1 LLFAA
6 LGLLAVVVW
15 LGLRTRRLLLEKNDL
30 IARMHLVEQ
39 VVEQT
44 PLPIIRLDPSLTI
57 VAANRSALFAHQRT
71 SLNGLNLLD
80 LHPELADHP
89 VVVALRV
96 AKEEGR
102 AAVSL
107 APESNRQEAR
117 THGAPGI
124 LTLAG
129 QTEILWFGTPPDD
142 RLLSREGSDMLALAE
157 ESASRMKSEFIANI
171 NHEVRTPMNAII
183 GYTEMLANSQL
194 GLREKRFVAIIHKSS
209 MALVSIFN
217 DIMELSKIDSGR
229 LQIMVS
235 TVRLN
240 SIINE
245 VEGLFKDLAEEKG
258 IRLSCR
264 IAGHLPQ
271 SFIFDGLRLKQILQ
285 NLVSNAVKFTREG
298 SVTLLVDGGPST
310 VKQGCF
316 DLKFT
321 IEDTGIGIRA
331 ADQQKIFELFR
342 QGEEVITKQYGGV
355 GLGLTLC
362 SRLTKMMGGSI
373 DVHSVEGQGTRFTVL
388 LTGIQIAH
396 QAPAD
401 LKSDRLAAGFEREG
415 KLLVVDDVDLIK
427 DVFIDYFQDSPYKV
441 FTANN
446 GEEALSIA
454 IVEHPDIIFMDLNL
468 SGTDG
473 RKVTEQL
480 RQMAETV
487 SIPVVVMTGEMLEE
501 EDFRPLFDDFL
512 QKPFRLDAL
521 KGIVARYARPSS
533 RQELQPAVLAS
544 GDEDEHLLT
553 SQVAAAWNMELDLL
567 RQQAAFSGSLT
578 DAASLG
584 VAMQL
589 RGEAERQPV
598 LTKLGEELLLHA
610 HEPNILGVDRVL
622 AKLSRIAHRKES

>member
-1 LLFAA
+1 LLFVV
-6 LGLLAVVVW
+6 LGLLAAVLW

-30 IARMHLVEQ
+30 IARMQLVEQ

-57 VAANRSALFAHQRT
+57 VAANRSALHTHQQT

-89 VVVALRV
+89 VVTALRA
-96 AKEEGR
+96 AKGEGR
-102 AAVSL
+102 AAVPLDS
-107 APESNRQEAR
+107 ESNKKKAR
-117 THGAPGI
+117 THGAPGLLM
-124 LTLAG
+124 LTG

-142 RLLSREGSDMLALAE
+142 RLPSREGSDVLALAE

-183 GYTEMLANSQL
+183 GYTEMLVNSQL
-194 GLREKRFVAIIHKSS
+194 GPKEKRFVAIIHKSS

-245 VEGLFKDLAEEKG
+245 VDGLFKDLAEEKG

-298 SVTLLVDGGPST
+298 SVTLLVDGDPSPA
-310 VKQGCF
+310 KQGCF

-342 QGEEVITKQYGGV
+342 QGEDVITKQYGGV

-373 DVHSVEGQGTRFTVL
+373 DVHSVEGQGTRFTVFL
-388 LTGIQIAH
+388 SGIQIAQ
-396 QAPAD
+396 QAPDD
-401 LKSDRLAAGFEREG
+401 LESNRLTAGFEREG

-454 IVEHPDIIFMDLNL
+454 IAEHPDIIFMDLNL

-473 RKVTEQL
+473 RNVTEQL
-480 RQMAETV
+480 RQLAETV

-544 GDEDEHLLT
+544 DDEDEHHLT

-567 RQQAAFSGSLT
+567 RQQAAFSGSLA

-589 RGEAERQPV
+589 RGEAEHQPV
-598 LTKLGEELLLHA
+598 LTRLGEELLLHA

-622 AKLSRIAHRKES
+622 AKLSRIAHHEES

>member
-1 LLFAA
+1 MLFVV
-6 LGLLAVVVW
+6 LGLLAAVLW

-30 IARMHLVEQ
+30 IARMQLVEQ

-57 VAANRSALFAHQRT
+57 VAANRSALHTHQQT

-89 VVVALRV
+89 VVTALRA
-96 AKEEGR
+96 AKGEGR
-102 AAVSL
+102 AAVPLDS
-107 APESNRQEAR
+107 ESNKKKAR
-117 THGAPGI
+117 THGAPGLLM
-124 LTLAG
+124 LTG

-142 RLLSREGSDMLALAE
+142 RLPSREGSDVLALAE

-183 GYTEMLANSQL
+183 GYTEMLVNSQL
-194 GLREKRFVAIIHKSS
+194 GPKEKRFVAIIHKSS

-245 VEGLFKDLAEEKG
+245 VDGLFKDLAEEKG

-298 SVTLLVDGGPST
+298 SVTLLVDGDPSPA
-310 VKQGCF
+310 KQGCF

-342 QGEEVITKQYGGV
+342 QGEDVITKQYGGV

-373 DVHSVEGQGTRFTVL
+373 DVHSVEGQGTRFTVFL
-388 LTGIQIAH
+388 SGIQIAQ
-396 QAPAD
+396 QAPDD
-401 LKSDRLAAGFEREG
+401 LESNRLTAGFEREG

-454 IVEHPDIIFMDLNL
+454 IAEHPDIIFMDLNL

-473 RKVTEQL
+473 RNVTEQL
-480 RQMAETV
+480 RQLAETV

-544 GDEDEHLLT
+544 DDEDEHHLT

-567 RQQAAFSGSLT
+567 RQQAAFSGSLA

-589 RGEAERQPV
+589 RGEAEHQPV
-598 LTKLGEELLLHA
+598 LTRLGEELLLHA

-622 AKLSRIAHRKES
+622 AKLSRIAHHEES

>member
-1 LLFAA
+1 
-6 LGLLAVVVW
+6 
-15 LGLRTRRLLLEKNDL
+15 
-30 IARMHLVEQ
+30 
-39 VVEQT
+39 
-44 PLPIIRLDPSLTI
+44 
-57 VAANRSALFAHQRT
+57 
-71 SLNGLNLLD
+71 
-80 LHPELADHP
+80 
-89 VVVALRV
+89 
-96 AKEEGR
+96 
-102 AAVSL
+102 
-107 APESNRQEAR
+107 
-117 THGAPGI
+117 
-124 LTLAG
+124 
-129 QTEILWFGTPPDD
+129 
-142 RLLSREGSDMLALAE
+142 
-157 ESASRMKSEFIANI
+157 MKSEFIANI

-194 GLREKRFVAIIHKSS
+194 GPREKRFVAIIHKSS

-235 TVRLN
+235 TVRLK

-245 VEGLFKDLAEEKG
+245 VDGLFKDLAEEKG

-271 SFIFDGLRLKQILQ
+271 SFTFDGLRLKQILQ

-310 VKQGCF
+310 AQQGCF
-316 DLKFT
+316 DLNFI
-321 IEDTGIGIRA
+321 IEDTGIGICA

-342 QGEEVITKQYGGV
+342 QGEDVITKQYGGV

-373 DVHSVEGQGTRFTVL
+373 DVHSVEGQGTRFTVR
-388 LTGIQIAH
+388 LTGIQIAQ

-401 LKSDRLAAGFEREG
+401 LESDRLAAGFEREG

-441 FTANN
+441 LTANN
-446 GEEALSIA
+446 GEDALSIA
-454 IVEHPDIIFMDLNL
+454 IAEHPDIIFMDLNL

-473 RKVTEQL
+473 RNVTEQL

-512 QKPFRLDAL
+512 QKPFRLEAL

-533 RQELQPAVLAS
+533 KQELQPAVLA
-544 GDEDEHLLT
+544 GVDEDEHLLT
-553 SQVAAAWNMELDLL
+553 SQVAAAWNMDLDLL

-589 RGEAERQPV
+589 RGEAEHQPV
-598 LTKLGEELLLHA
+598 LTRLGEELLLHA

-622 AKLSRIAHRKES
+622 AKLSRIAHREES

>member
-1 LLFAA
+1 MLFAA
-6 LGLLAVVVW
+6 LSLLAAVLW

-30 IARMHLVEQ
+30 IGRMQLVEQ

-57 VAANRSALFAHQRT
+57 IAANRSALHAHQRT
-71 SLNGLNLLD
+71 SLNGLSLLD
-80 LHPELADHP
+80 LHPELAGHP
-89 VVVALRV
+89 VVAALRA

-102 AAVSL
+102 AAVPL
-107 APESNRQEAR
+107 DPEPNKQASEA
-117 THGAPGI
+117 HGASGL

-129 QTEILWFGTPPDD
+129 QTELLWFGTPPEN
-142 RLLSREGSDMLALAE
+142 RLRFREGSDAVALAE

-183 GYTEMLANSQL
+183 GYTEMLVNSQL
-194 GLREKRFVAIIHKSS
+194 GPKEKRFVAIIHKSS

-229 LQIMVS
+229 LQIMVG
-235 TVRLN
+235 TVRLS
-240 SIINE
+240 SIMNE

-264 IAGHLPQ
+264 VAGHLPQ
-271 SFIFDGLRLKQILQ
+271 SFICDGLRLKQILQ

-298 SVTLLVDGGPST
+298 SVTLQVDGGPST
-310 VKQGCF
+310 ANQECF
-316 DLKFT
+316 DLKFL
-321 IEDTGIGIRA
+321 IEDTGIGICA
-331 ADQQKIFELFR
+331 TDQQKIFELFR
-342 QGEEVITKQYGGV
+342 QGEDVITKQYGGV

-388 LTGIQIAH
+388 LTGIQIA
-396 QAPAD
+396 QPDPAD
-401 LKSDRLAAGFEREG
+401 LDSDRLAAGFERGG

-427 DVFIDYFQDSPYKV
+427 NVFIDYFQDSPYKV
-441 FTANN
+441 LTANN
-446 GEEALSIA
+446 GEDALAIA
-454 IVEHPDIIFMDLNL
+454 IAEHPDIIFMDLNL

-473 RKVTEQL
+473 RSVTEQL
-480 RQMAETV
+480 RRMAETG

-512 QKPFRLDAL
+512 QKPFRLEAL
-521 KGIVARYARPSS
+521 KGIVARYAQPSS
-533 RQELQPAVLAS
+533 RQEQQSAVLAS
-544 GDEDEHLLT
+544 DEEVEHLLS
-553 SQVAAAWNMELDLL
+553 SQVAAAWNMDLDLL

-584 VAMQL
+584 VAMQR
-589 RGEAERQPV
+589 RGEAENQPV
-598 LTKLGEELLLHA
+598 LTRLGEELLLHA

-622 AKLSRIAHRKES
+622 AKLSGIVHREES